1 MGRDVERY
9 VDAAAISRH
18 LLCSICHGV
27 LERPVQTTCE
37 HLFCEDCLLEWLCR
51 KATCPV
57 CCAGALPDSIERAPR
72 VIVGLVEDL
81 EVRCDHD
88 ECLWTGARDALD
100 AHLDEC
106 GHVPRADLL
115 QRLALKQRQLDDAK
129 RTIADRDR
137 EIVRLEAALKARRDE
152 SARDADSARRR
163 LRQLERDADEDPRRS
178 PGTTDSPVAAAR
190 RRRER
195 FRKARSDRATDVTRI
210 HSLRDSLETL
220 RLHSAD
226 DLVDTESG
234 C

>member
-1 MGRDVERY
+1 MGRDAELF

-27 LERPVQTTCE
+27 LERPVQTACE
-37 HLFCEDCLLEWLCR
+37 HLFCEDCLLAWLCR

-57 CCAGALPDSIERAPR
+57 CTAVTEPEAVKRAPR
-72 VIVGLVEDL
+72 AIVGLIDDL
-81 EVRCDHD
+81 EVRCDHGED
-88 ECLWTGARDALD
+88 GCDWTGPYDKLG

-106 GHVPRADLL
+106 CHAPRAELL
-115 QRLALKQRQLDDAK
+115 QRLSAKQRQLDDAR

-137 EIVRLEAALKARRDE
+137 EIARLEAALKARRDG
-152 SARDADSARRR
+152 SARDADNARRR

-178 PGTTDSPVAAAR
+178 PGTTQSQR
-190 RRRER
+190 SLRRER

-210 HSLRDSLETL
+210 MSLRDSLETL
-220 RLHSAD
+220 RLHQAEEEPVGD
-226 DLVDTESG
+226 R